1 MIAEIRDGLTLWQ
14 FSSLAKY
21 PELLHAISDRNGGV
35 SPAPYT
41 SLNLGA
47 STPDAPE
54 HVRANRRRL
63 YHALGV
69 PQEEITRVA
78 LVHGSRV
85 AIPEDGDIPAEPE
98 LREADAI
105 VTALPRRFALLTF
118 ADCIPILLYDPKKRI
133 VGAVHAGWRGT
144 VAAVTQRA
152 VETMQQRFG
161 SDPASICAG
170 VGPGIGACCY
180 AVGPEVIEQVQAT
193 FGDAANKLI
202 EQRDGQIYL
211 DLLKANE
218 VLLQRCGVAPE
229 HIEQA
234 GICTSCSTDRWFS
247 HRAEHGKTGRFVAV
261 IGLK

>member
-14 FSSLAKY
+14 FSNLAEY
-21 PELLHAISDRNGGV
+21 PEVLHAISDRNGGV
-35 SPAPYT
+35 SPAPYA

-47 STPDAPE
+47 STADAPE
-54 HVRANRRRL
+54 HVRENRLRL
-63 YHALGV
+63 YRALGV

-78 LVHGSRV
+78 LVHGARV

-105 VTALPRRFALLTF
+105 VTALPHRFALLTY
-118 ADCIPILLYDPKKRI
+118 ADCIPILLYDPVKR
-133 VGAVHAGWRGT
+133 VTGAVHAGWRGT

-152 VETMQQRFG
+152 VETMQKRFG
-161 SDPASICAG
+161 SDPADIRAG
-170 VGPGIGACCY
+170 IGPGIGQCCY

-193 FGDAANKLI
+193 FGDAASQLI
-202 EQRDGQIYL
+202 KQREGQTYL
-211 DLLKANE
+211 DLLTANE
-218 VLLQRCGVAPE
+218 ILLRRAGVTPD

-234 GICTSCSTDRWFS
+234 GICTSCTTDRWFS
-247 HRAEHGKTGRFVAV
+247 HRAERGKTGRFVAV

>member
-14 FSSLAKY
+14 FSNLAEY
-21 PELLHAISDRNGGV
+21 PEVLHAISDRNGGV

-47 STPDAPE
+47 STADAPE
-54 HVRANRRRL
+54 HVRENRQRL
-63 YHALGV
+63 YRALGV

-78 LVHGSRV
+78 LVHGARV

-105 VTALPRRFALLTF
+105 VTALPRRFALLTY
-118 ADCIPILLYDPKKRI
+118 ADCIPILLYDPVKR
-133 VGAVHAGWRGT
+133 VTGAVHAGWRGT

-152 VETMQQRFG
+152 IETMQKRFG
-161 SDPASICAG
+161 SDPAEIRAG
-170 VGPGIGACCY
+170 IGPGIGQCCY
-180 AVGPEVIEQVQAT
+180 AVGSEVIEQVQTT
-193 FGDAANKLI
+193 FGDAASQLI
-202 EQRDGQIYL
+202 KQREGQTYL

-218 VLLQRCGVAPE
+218 ILLRRAGVTPD

-234 GICTSCSTDRWFS
+234 GICTSCTTDRWFS